1 MKCEVHVVKMQKF
14 DVPRHLECV
23 KFWCGHR
30 IAMTSCIGEELEKFF
45 PELAVEAAVPR
56 IWILSS
62 RASYVY
68 PRWTCNYRCTRLGK
82 NVSHELNETDVT
94 CHNIFNAIQLEQQPL
109 QETATRSR
117 HCPTRNKEPHNTK
130 KAESNTTQRKTHHN
144 TADKFSSPPNLN
156 LVATSQCC
164 HQSSNRRGWHFHL
177 QHLFPASA
185 PV

>member
-1 MKCEVHVVKMQKF
+1 MYPGTWNAFSDVGIGLPWLNWWRARKAFSWASGGGCATHLDPVFKGIIRVSQMNVQLPVH
-14 DVPRHLECV
+14 
-23 KFWCGHR
+23 
-30 IAMTSCIGEELEKFF
+30 
-45 PELAVEAAVPR
+45 EA
-56 IWILSS
+56 W
-62 RASYVY
+62 
-68 PRWTCNYRCTRLGK
+68 K
-82 NVSHELNETDVT
+82 KVSHELNETDVT
-94 CHNIFNAIQLEQQPL
+94 CHNIVSTLNTIQLEPVSTGNKSIITQQPL
-109 QETATRSR
+109 QETATKSR